1 MKMKFVKKIF
11 SILVLVFSFIT
22 ITYAEEIKNY
32 DEDIYWA
39 LVPQC
44 IRCGSCVEPFSKCQ
58 FYEIK
63 NGREQMT
70 AVPVKALLFCL
81 GEIP

>member
-32 DEDIYWA
+32 DVTSTIEKA
-39 LVPQC
+39 
-44 IRCGSCVEPFSKCQ
+44 
-58 FYEIK
+58 
-63 NGREQMT
+63 MT
-70 AVPVKALLFCL
+70 NKVFMN
-81 GEIP
+81 